1 MTTDSIRR
9 MTTSEPDQA
18 QINLPPTSWA
28 VLAMLSYEE
37 EISGYD
43 LKKWADWSIRYFYWS
58 PSYSQIYSELKKLE
72 RHGFAHSRVDA
83 DNAMRG
89 RRLYR
94 ITPAG
99 RAAVTAWTNNAP
111 VDPPMLKHHVML
123 RIMFGHLSSPDRL
136 KEILRDH
143 IADAERLERS
153 AAVDAA
159 AAKSEPGWAYSQIV
173 LQWAERYYASER
185 DLAQQLIEDIDAAEI
200 ALVAAEHDD
209 RAEYPHPTPGRW
221 REVEQRVKEEDP
233 ERR

>member
-1 MTTDSIRR
+1 
-9 MTTSEPDQA
+9 MTTSEPDPA
-18 QINLPPTSWA
+18 QVNLPPTSWA

-72 RHGFAHSRVDA
+72 RHGFAQSRVDS

-94 ITPAG
+94 ITSTG
-99 RAAVTAWTNNAP
+99 RAAVTAWSNNAP

-123 RIMFGHLSSPDRL
+123 RVMFGHLSSPDRL

-143 IADAERLERS
+143 IADVERLEHS
-153 AAVDAA
+153 AAVDSE

-173 LQWAERYYASER
+173 LQWAQRYYAAER
-185 DLAQQLIEDIDAAEI
+185 DLARQLIDDIDAAET
-200 ALVAAEHDD
+200 ALVTAEHDEQSD
-209 RAEYPHPTPGRW
+209 YPHPIPGRW
-221 REVEQRVKEEDP
+221 REVEQRVRQEDP